1 MEEEIVGEDRGTSTK
16 EIPDG
21 GVTDRFGA
29 LFTCPIGARIAR
41 QIRRTRLLPVMASR
55 VERQGC

>member
-1 MEEEIVGEDRGTSTK
+1 MRSQVEEEIVGEDRGTSTK

-29 LFTCPIGARIAR
+29 LFTCPIGVRESPDR
-41 QIRRTRLLPVMASR
+41 FEELDFCR
-55 VERQGC
+55 

>member
-29 LFTCPIGARIAR
+29 LFSCPIGMRESLN
-41 QIRRTRLLPVMASR
+41 RLEAHDFCR
-55 VERQGC
+55 

>member
-1 MEEEIVGEDRGTSTK
+1 MRRQVEEEIIGEDRGTCEK

-29 LFTCPIGARIAR
+29 LFSCPFGVR
-41 QIRRTRLLPVMASR
+41 
-55 VERQGC
+55 